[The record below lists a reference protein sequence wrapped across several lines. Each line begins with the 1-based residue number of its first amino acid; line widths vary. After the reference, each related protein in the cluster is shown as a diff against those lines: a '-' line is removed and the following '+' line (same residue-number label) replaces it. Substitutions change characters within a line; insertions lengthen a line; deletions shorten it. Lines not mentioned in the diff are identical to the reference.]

1 MERYYIA
8 AWIFGLFFV
17 GTGCL
22 IMDMVYAKEEPE
34 TIISNPTPKI
44 ALGSM
49 YQSDDSFI
57 DDVQENHTDTDY
69 LKESEEKYF
78 DL

>member
-1 MERYYIA
+1 
-8 AWIFGLFFV
+8 
-17 GTGCL
+17 
-22 IMDMVYAKEEPE
+22 MDMVYAKEEPE
-34 TIISNPTPKI
+34 PIISNPTPKI